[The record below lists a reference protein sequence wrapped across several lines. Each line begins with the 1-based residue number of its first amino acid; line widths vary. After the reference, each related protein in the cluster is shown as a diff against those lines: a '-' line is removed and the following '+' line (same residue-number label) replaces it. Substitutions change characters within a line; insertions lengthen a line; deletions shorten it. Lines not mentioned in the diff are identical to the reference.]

1 MQSRPEDLIEQLSV
15 HAENHPNGKD
25 YYKVRKMTHSQDP
38 VEVTA
43 RFIYLNRTCYNG
55 LYRVNR
61 SGQFNV
67 PMGRYKNRLICDKD
81 GIRRASRA
89 LQKAATKF
97 QDFDKI
103 EPGERDFIYCDPP
116 YDKTFDRFSPGR
128 FGEEEQH
135 RLRDSVVKW
144 HKLGALVMISYA
156 DTPLVRSLYTG
167 DPFRLHSVTALRHI
181 NCRIDELR
189 PMEDL
194 IITTYDGA

>member
-1 MQSRPEDLIEQLSV
+1 MTEIARLLPENFEIYWEPFVGGGAVFFAMDGSITTARLSDVNAELALAYQVVRNRPEDLIEQLSV

-25 YYKVRKMTHSQDP
+25 YYYYKIRKMTHSQDP

-43 RFIYLNRTCYNG
+43 RFIYLNRMCYNG

-81 GIRRASRA
+81 GIRRASWA
-89 LQKAATKF
+89 LQKAAIKF

-116 YDKTFDRFSPGR
+116 YDKTFDRFYTRPLR
-128 FGEEEQH
+128 GEGTTPAQGQH
-135 RLRDSVVKW
+135 REM
-144 HKLGALVMISYA
+144 A
-156 DTPLVRSLYTG
+156 
-167 DPFRLHSVTALRHI
+167 
-181 NCRIDELR
+181 
-189 PMEDL
+189 
-194 IITTYDGA
+194 